1 MLAGHDLAAQVCL
14 GRGVAREDGQHLPVH
29 VPASGAARRARFCA
43 RRSQSHAP
51 PPSQRDGPG
60 AGRGWGG
67 FAGLEFDLKSVV
79 VPLAAQADDS
89 MVRSSTRAI
98 ALDSER
104 HLDSLARLSSSCLP
118 CEAGSLR

>member
-1 MLAGHDLAAQVCL
+1 M
-14 GRGVAREDGQHLPVH
+14 
-29 VPASGAARRARFCA
+29 
-43 RRSQSHAP
+43 
-51 PPSQRDGPG
+51 
-60 AGRGWGG
+60 
-67 FAGLEFDLKSVV
+67 EFDLKSVV